1 MAKGKRQKNR
11 QFNDQRKKTEEQ
23 TIQWPK
29 EKDRRTD
36 NSMAKKEKDRRT
48 DNSMT
53 KGKRQKNR
61 QFNDQRKKTEEQTIQ

>member
-11 QFNDQRKKTEEQ
+11 QFNGQRKKTEEQ
-23 TIQWPK
+23 TIQWP
-29 EKDRRTD
+29 
-36 NSMAKKEKDRRT
+36 KEKDRRT

-61 QFNDQRKKTEEQTIQ
+61 QFNDQRKKDKKTNNGRKN